1 MSTLPP
7 ITVSR
12 KDRDRIYKLLDNM
25 PAHNEVA
32 EGLYDELDRAEI
44 LEEQDMPDDV
54 VRLHSKAHFTNEA
67 SGRVYQLELVMPAD
81 MAGDHCVSLLSPAGA
96 ALLGLKVGDSI
107 EWPVAGKP
115 LRLRLNAVEK

>member
-12 KDRDRIYKLLDNM
+12 KDRDQIYDLLDNM

-32 EGLYDELDRAEI
+32 EGLYDELDRAKV
-44 LEEQDMPDDV
+44 LEERDMPDDV
-54 VRLHSKAHFTNEA
+54 VKLNSRALFTNEA
-67 SGRVYQLELVMPAD
+67 SGKVYHLKLVMPAD
-81 MAGDHCVSLLSPAGA
+81 MTGEHCVSLLSPAGA

-107 EWPVAGKP
+107 EWPMAGKP
-115 LRLRLNAVEK
+115 LRLQLNAVEK